1 MSDSCIWKPDNDGV
15 YETSCGESFVFNDGG
30 PKENGA
36 RFCLHCGKP
45 LIALELCADCGMCQA
60 DPPSKLCPGCEAYQ
74 EHQR

>member
-15 YETSCGESFVFNDGG
+15 YETSCGESFVFTADG

-45 LIALELCADCGMCQA
+45 LIALDREPED
-60 DPPSKLCPGCEAYQ
+60 D
-74 EHQR
+74 